1 MEDKNIPKKEFLR
14 YANIEAPPGIM
25 HYDFLKFLE
34 NKPDLIY
41 NILSYKKENKEENKE
56 DNKEENKEVNKE
68 DMERLFDFF
77 FNLYYGSSITEKK
90 TENYVLALIYCFL
103 QDALN
108 EINKKEDILQI
119 FEKKFGYCLKYL
131 FKQKHIKEYF
141 LNILS
146 YQFKTIEF
154 NNNGKWLFEKMKK
167 MDEKSKKEIQEDMEK
182 YKDTMDENEK
192 KIFNEEF
199 NINQS
204 KFSMEIKKFNEEKLE
219 KKDFKNYSER
229 IKYKL
234 LKQLK
239 NEGIDKFKID
249 ELINILGGEYME
261 IEFYYHYAFS
271 IYNAYRCVEN
281 ILLTLGDSL
290 NEIPNLVKYIL
301 KMLQESVKE
310 KFPNDKEIIFK
321 VIKKFFFELLLFKL
335 NTFPYF
341 ELIYDENVISPE
353 TKEKTEIINKVI
365 ERFIEGKFYS
375 NQDGNIIY
383 APLDLLFFQ
392 KKLKKL
398 YLLFDDEFYENI
410 NYSKKIKEF
419 IKNKKWENVIE
430 NNEETSFKELSFCTY
445 SEIQNCLIDIIN
457 SLKKDKKFNI
467 EKEKFFGAIKKKE
480 KNKSLKENGF
490 FICQKIEF
498 PFEIKKRNIPC
509 FSKQSEDD
517 LINKIIIFLFGISN
531 LNEKDYDFV
540 KIKTYLDFM
549 IETLELIKNGKI
561 ISLGI
566 KLDVSIEWYANN
578 IITILK
584 RIDEI
589 EKIFEIKNDLEDSI
603 KEIDEKSSILYDI
616 YSNINLLPEKQIEN
630 LKKISD
636 REKGQVPCLYIP
648 INDISISCYDINE
661 KIIKYVYPEYSEN
674 TNNTEKSENKNNII
688 EDCMK
693 LFEVKDSEINL
704 NNKVTEDELDLEIL
718 NFPNILFHEN
728 KQKEK
733 IKETERERNNREKQL
748 QRHILQ
754 IKKYLTVDKYFDDEN
769 KKKVIKKTILDDENI
784 IKKVFDYVL
793 KISLKKGLNSID
805 YYSTED
811 SELRKNFRLI
821 YLKPEEDEREDLHL
835 NLSSNAK
842 ELSEENFFSNDLKD
856 HVKDFKK
863 GFKRCMTFFE
873 LEGEP
878 NQKMKYLEEAYDI
891 VKNVYELNASSA
903 TFDIQTIILLW
914 KYFIMSSNCKKLFSS
929 FLILHLFIR
938 KDLLTIT
945 QVEIL
950 FAVKEVIGE
959 LFNLNIDQFINVEN

>member
-1 MEDKNIPKKEFLR
+1 MEDKNIPKKEFLK
-14 YANIEAPPGIM
+14 YANIEAPPGKM
-25 HYDFLKFLE
+25 HYNFLKFLE
-34 NKPDLIY
+34 NKPNLIY
-41 NILSYKKENKEENKE
+41 NILSYKKENKEE
-56 DNKEENKEVNKE
+56 NKE

-108 EINKKEDILQI
+108 EIDKKKDILQI

-141 LNILS
+141 RNILS

-167 MDEKSKKEIQEDMEK
+167 MDEKTKKEIQKDMEK

-199 NINQS
+199 NIN
-204 KFSMEIKKFNEEKLE
+204 
-219 KKDFKNYSER
+219 
-229 IKYKL
+229 

-353 TKEKTEIINKVI
+353 TKEKTEIINQVI

-392 KKLKKL
+392 KKLKNV
-398 YLLFDDEFYENI
+398 YLLFDDKFYENI
-410 NYSKKIKEF
+410 NYSEKIEDF
-419 IKNKKWENVIE
+419 RKNKNWENIIE
-430 NNEETSFKELSFCTY
+430 NNNETCFKESSFCTY
-445 SEIQNCLIDIIN
+445 YEIQNCLIDIIYK
-457 SLKKDKKFNI
+457 LEEDFNI
-467 EKEKFFGAIKKKE
+467 KKE
-480 KNKSLKENGF
+480 DFFKGIKNKTLKENSF
-490 FICQKIEF
+490 FIFQKIEF
-498 PFEIKKRNIPC
+498 PFEIKVRNIPC
-509 FSKQSEDD
+509 FNKKSEDE
-517 LINKIIIFLFGISN
+517 LINLENKIIIFLFGLSN

-578 IITILK
+578 IITIIK
-584 RIDEI
+584 RIDDTKEFRI
-589 EKIFEIKNDLEDSI
+589 KKIFDIKTDLKESI
-603 KEIDEKSSILYDI
+603 KKVNVQSTILYNI

-630 LKKISD
+630 LKKKSK
-636 REKGQVPCLYIP
+636 REGGQLYLYIP

-674 TNNTEKSENKNNII
+674 KNNII

-704 NNKVTEDELDLEIL
+704 DNKITEDELDLEIL
-718 NFPNILFHEN
+718 NFPNILFNEN

-733 IKETERERNNREKQL
+733 IKETERERNNREKQK

-754 IKKYLTVDKYFDDEN
+754 IKKYLTIDKYFDDEN
-769 KKKVIKKTILDDENI
+769 KKKAIKKTILDDENI

-805 YYSTED
+805 YYSAED

-821 YLKPEEDEREDLHL
+821 YLKPEEDEREDLYL
-835 NLSSNAK
+835 NLSSNAI